1 MKKLPRLRTLLM
13 FSLLYQSLMGLVS
26 AAEPLAVGATAP
38 AIKGINQDGKSVDL
52 GEQYKKGYVLV
63 YFYPKAGT
71 PGCTAEACS
80 LRDAFADLTKLNLT
94 VIGVSHDSV
103 EAQKKFADA
112 QKLPFDLLADTK
124 SDIYNAFGVPGL
136 TRQSFLM
143 KDGKVIWNEL
153 KASTAE
159 QANNVKKAL
168 ADDRAKAATPAKTD
182 VAKPSASASPSAA
195 SATK

>member
-13 FSLLYQSLMGLVS
+13 FTLIYQSLMGLVS
-26 AAEPLAVGATAP
+26 AAEPLALGSVAP
-38 AIKGINQDGKSVDL
+38 AIKGTNQDGKTVDL

-94 VIGVSHDSV
+94 VVGVSHDSV
-103 EAQKKFADA
+103 DAQKKFATD
-112 QKLPFDLLADTK
+112 QKLPFDLLADPN
-124 SDIYNAFGVPGL
+124 SNIYTAFGVPGI

-143 KDGKVIWNEL
+143 KDGKVIWREL
-153 KASTAE
+153 KASTQE
-159 QANNVKKAL
+159 QANDVKKAL
-168 ADDRAKAATPAKTD
+168 DDDRAKSAAPAK
-182 VAKPSASASPSAA
+182 PAA
-195 SATK
+195 SAAAPASTTK